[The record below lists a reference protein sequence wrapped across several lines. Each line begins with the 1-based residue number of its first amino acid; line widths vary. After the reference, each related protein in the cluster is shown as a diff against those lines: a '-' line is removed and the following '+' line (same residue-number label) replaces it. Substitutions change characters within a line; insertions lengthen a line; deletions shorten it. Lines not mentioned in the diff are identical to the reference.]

1 MWIRAFAAVVALV
14 AACSFAVPLANATPD
29 TVSGVT
35 AWFQQGRCPA
45 FNGPYKPEPP
55 FARNTN
61 EQLDWMS
68 PSTRVFHP
76 SGNPSYLYDS
86 KHGVAF
92 RAIGGDSYG
101 SVTIRRIGPPPSPVQ
116 AADLGHVAT
125 TSGIRLGTS
134 AATVIAKMGQPRVL
148 DGCGLQRYAYLV
160 DKDVGG
166 NALEFT
172 IQNGTVVEIFREWG
186 D

>member
-1 MWIRAFAAVVALV
+1 
-14 AACSFAVPLANATPD
+14 
-29 TVSGVT
+29 
-35 AWFQQGRCPA
+35 
-45 FNGPYKPEPP
+45 
-55 FARNTN
+55 
-61 EQLDWMS
+61 MS

-76 SGNPSYLYDS
+76 GGNPSYLYDS